1 MQPHTPGLTN
11 QSALGASAGNVI
23 DQIQATVSAELVQR
37 ETGGLL
43 TASGAEQTLYI
54 TEPPGNIKGL
64 AVYVD
69 LDNMLQGDTTIL
81 RVYYRIT
88 TGGALQLQ
96 DYNSYTG
103 ADGGL
108 ANSIKL
114 VKIDLGPNRFGLRV
128 SLEQSAGV
136 NRTYRWEVFEES

>member
-23 DQIQATVSAELVQR
+23 DQIQAMLSAELVLR

-43 TASGAEQTLYI
+43 TADGTEQTLYI
-54 TEPPGNIKGL
+54 TEPPGNIKAL
-64 AVYVD
+64 AAYID

-88 TGGALQLQ
+88 SGGGLQLQ

-103 ADGGL
+103 VDGGL
-108 ANSIKL
+108 ANSMKL
-114 VKIDLGPNRFGLRV
+114 VKIDLGPNRFGMQV
-128 SLEQSAGV
+128 TLEQSAGV
-136 NRTYRWEVFEES
+136 NRTYRHEVFEES